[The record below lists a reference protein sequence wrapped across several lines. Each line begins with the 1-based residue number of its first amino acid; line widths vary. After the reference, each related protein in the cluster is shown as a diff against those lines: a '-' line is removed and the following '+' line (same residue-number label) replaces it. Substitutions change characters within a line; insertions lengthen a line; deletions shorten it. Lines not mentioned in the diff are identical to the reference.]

1 MSAVGRP
8 AGGQVAVS
16 SLANSFGRVKRRVA
30 APGLVGKILMMS
42 ITGVL
47 LLGLCLGGFI
57 TYLLRANA
65 EEAALAQVETDIRVA
80 WEVLHEN
87 GSDFAVVEGK
97 LTAGGHVLNGRTE
110 VVDKVR
116 DLVGGTCTIFMGDVR
131 VATNVPTADGKRAVG
146 TRLARSA
153 AYDAVFGQ
161 HRSFRGE
168 VDILGEPYMTAYDP
182 IFDRAGEVIG
192 VLYVG
197 IRKAE
202 FLQTVTASLWTTVVA
217 TLVLSVMALAASF
230 LIAQSSFV
238 APLQS
243 AIAAMRRLAEGKL
256 DVVVTPPTDDNEISD
271 MLRALA
277 VFRANFIERAQ
288 LDAAEK
294 AARRRLAAAVDSISE
309 GFTLWDESDRL
320 VLCNQVWMLMW
331 GLGPEA
337 VGRPFAD
344 LLHAT
349 TLRQMNADQE
359 WIDQRME
366 RHLAGTG
373 TTEYKLSDGR
383 VIQIR
388 ERATADGCIVGIYAD
403 ITESMRAASDGMRR
417 EKLAALGGL
426 VAGVAHEINTPI
438 GIGLT
443 AASHLDEKVRDF
455 SRAYASGQIKR
466 TDMDGFL
473 ATAEEVA
480 ASLLTNLRRAA
491 NLVRSFKQ
499 VAVDQSNDARRAF
512 RLREYIDENLLSL
525 QPQFKRTGHTIV
537 VDCSDRII
545 LNSFPGALSQ
555 ILANLVMN
563 SLIHGFE
570 HKESGTIRISVAL
583 SGDDAV
589 MTYQDD
595 GKGMA
600 ADAAG
605 KIFDPFFTTKRGAG
619 GSGLGM
625 HIVYTLVTE
634 TMGGRIDCVTAPD
647 HGVTFTIRLPGA
659 KES

>member
-1 MSAVGRP
+1 VGISGRTSLVDRLLQRL
-8 AGGQVAVS
+8 GVS
-16 SLANSFGRVKRRVA
+16 
-30 APGLVGKILMMS
+30 GLVGKILGMS

-57 TYLLRANA
+57 SYLLRVNA
-65 EEAALAQVETDIRVA
+65 EEAALARVESNIRVA
-80 WEVLHEN
+80 WEVLREN
-87 GSDFAVVEGK
+87 GSDFTVADGK
-97 LTAGGHVLNGRTE
+97 LIVGGHVLNGGTQ

-131 VATNVPTADGKRAVG
+131 VATNVLGPDGGRAVG

-153 AYDAVFGQ
+153 AYDAIFSQ
-161 HRSFRGE
+161 HRPFRGE
-168 VDILGEPYMTAYDP
+168 VDILGEPYITAYDP
-182 IFDRAGEVIG
+182 IFDRGGEVIG

-197 IRKAE
+197 IRQAE
-202 FLQTVTASLWTTVVA
+202 FLQTVSASLWTTAIA
-217 TLVLSVMALAASF
+217 TLVLSLMALAASF
-230 LIAQSSFV
+230 LIAQSSV
-238 APLQS
+238 VGPLQA

-256 DVVVTPPTDDNEISD
+256 DVAVTAPTEDNEIGE

-277 VFRANFIERAQ
+277 VFRANFIERAK
-288 LDAAEK
+288 LDVAER
-294 AARRRLAAAVDSISE
+294 AARERLAAAVESISE
-309 GFTLWDESDRL
+309 GFTLWDEHDHL
-320 VLCNQVWMLMW
+320 ALCNHVWLTMW
-331 GLGPEA
+331 DLGPE
-337 VGRPFAD
+337 VMGRSFTD
-344 LLHAT
+344 ILHAV
-349 TLRQMNADQE
+349 TLPNLAANDG
-359 WIDQRME
+359 WLDQRME
-366 RHLAGTG
+366 RHRIGTG
-373 TTEYKLSDGR
+373 TTEYKLLDGR

-388 ERATADGCIVGIYAD
+388 ERRTADGCTVGIYAD
-403 ITESMRAASDGMRR
+403 ITESMRAASDNMRR

-455 SRAYASGQIKR
+455 ARAYAAGQVKR

-473 ATAEEVA
+473 GTAEEVA

-499 VAVDQSNDARRAF
+499 VAVDQSSDARRVF
-512 RLREYIDENLLSL
+512 FLREYIDETLLSL
-525 QPQFKRTGHTIV
+525 QPQFKRTGHRIE
-537 VDCSDRII
+537 VDCSDRIE
-545 LNSFPGALSQ
+545 LDSFPGALSQ
-555 ILANLVMN
+555 VLANLVMN

-570 HKESGTIRISVAL
+570 HKPAGTIRIAVAH
-583 SGDDAV
+583 SGGDAV

-595 GKGMA
+595 GKGME
-600 ADAAG
+600 ADAAAQ
-605 KIFDPFFTTKRGAG
+605 IFDPFFTTKRGSG

-647 HGVTFTIRLPGA
+647 HGVTFTLRLPGA
-659 KES
+659 KET